1 MPNRS
6 EAKREATSRD
16 AAPDASTRDR
26 LIASTLELIDERGA
40 TDVKIN
46 DVVERA
52 GTTTGSLYWFF
63 KNRQHLIN
71 SALAERY
78 VAHMRTVVARIAEV
92 AQSAEHPIP
101 ILATTTF
108 DVSEKARVEARR
120 RQLRALA
127 DALDDPDL
135 GREIAQIQKEFLV
148 QATAL
153 IERAQEAGQVRTD
166 LDAYSLALFSQSVTI
181 GLAVADL
188 SPELMPDPQK
198 WWYLTKVFLEGL
210 S

>member
-1 MPNRS
+1 MPKGTDLQT
-6 EAKREATSRD
+6 ELDRD
-16 AAPDASTRDR
+16 TTPDTSTRDR
-26 LIASTLELIDERGA
+26 LIAATLELIDQRG
-40 TDVKIN
+40 TTEVKIN

-78 VAHMRTVVARIAEV
+78 VAHMRMVVDRIAEV
-92 AQSAEHPIP
+92 AQSSDEPIP
-101 ILATTTF
+101 LLATATF
-108 DVSEKARVEARR
+108 DVSEKTRVDARH
-120 RQLRALA
+120 RQIRALA
-127 DALDDPDL
+127 DALEDPDL
-135 GREIAQIQKEFLV
+135 GREIAQIQREFLK
-148 QATAL
+148 QATTL
-153 IERAQEAGQVRTD
+153 IERAQAAGQVRTD

-188 SPELMPDPQK
+188 SPDLMPDPQK